1 MTVTRSVADV
11 LTEHVRFQVECID
24 RMFLNVYVPKLQYP
38 AGLVGYV
45 HRRLGLPIASTAPL
59 AKITDAFSLA
69 VHRFAYD
76 KQTHGHPWT
85 VKQNLRYSPS
95 QILSPRGLRRG
106 GGRSMLAPTRWRFR
120 RPVAAVVAVVVLV
133 LAVAVVMADRWNE
146 EKSISI
152 QGNVASAIAT
162 EDLTAVARTGVF
174 FGHFSVGM
182 NVLEAVPGV
191 YADHGVSAPPIE
203 QGRAEPGP
211 NGGFIAHQFIGEDVK
226 PLLKLEDFDRT
237 MRGGMG
243 RQVDVALMKFCWVDI
258 SSTTDVDA
266 LFVRYRDTMAALER
280 DFPNVTFIHVTVP
293 LTTEPGLFTE
303 LKTRLKTLLGRSD
316 LRGQG
321 ANVARER
328 LNALIRGEYA
338 GRHLFDLAA
347 IESTKPDG
355 TRVSGRYDNQGYF
368 ALYDGYA
375 SDMGHLNAVGSK
387 IAATA
392 FLEAIAQASR
402 K

>member
-1 MTVTRSVADV
+1 
-11 LTEHVRFQVECID
+11 
-24 RMFLNVYVPKLQYP
+24 
-38 AGLVGYV
+38 
-45 HRRLGLPIASTAPL
+45 
-59 AKITDAFSLA
+59 
-69 VHRFAYD
+69 
-76 KQTHGHPWT
+76 
-85 VKQNLRYSPS
+85 
-95 QILSPRGLRRG
+95 
-106 GGRSMLAPTRWRFR
+106 MLAPTRWRFR
-120 RPVAAVVAVVVLV
+120 RPVAAVVAVVALV
-133 LAVAVVMADRWNE
+133 LAVAVVMADRWSE

-162 EDLTAVARTGVF
+162 EDLTAVAHTRVF

-203 QGRAEPGP
+203 QGRRGPGA
-211 NGGFIAHQFIGEDVK
+211 NGGFISHKFIGEDVK

-243 RQVDVALMKFCWVDI
+243 RQVDVALMKFFSVDI
-258 SSTTDVDA
+258 SSTTDVDT
-266 LFVRYRDTMAALER
+266 LFARYRDTMAALER

-293 LTTEPGLFTE
+293 LTTEPGLYTE
-303 LKTRLKTLLGRSD
+303 LKTRLKTLLGRRD

-375 SDMGHLNAVGSK
+375 SDIGHLNAVGSK

>member
-1 MTVTRSVADV
+1 M
-11 LTEHVRFQVECID
+11 
-24 RMFLNVYVPKLQYP
+24 P
-38 AGLVGYV
+38 
-45 HRRLGLPIASTAPL
+45 
-59 AKITDAFSLA
+59 
-69 VHRFAYD
+69 
-76 KQTHGHPWT
+76 
-85 VKQNLRYSPS
+85 
-95 QILSPRGLRRG
+95 
-106 GGRSMLAPTRWRFR
+106 PTRRRFR

-133 LAVAVVMADRWNE
+133 LALTAVVADRWSR

-152 QGNVASAIAT
+152 QGNVASAITTAN
-162 EDLTAVARTGVF
+162 LTAVAHTRTF
-174 FGHFSVGM
+174 FGQQSVGM
-182 NVLEAVPGV
+182 NVLDAVPAV

-211 NGGFIAHQFIGEDVK
+211 NGGFIAHKSIDEYVIDAGK
-226 PLLKLEDFDRT
+226 TALGDFDRA

-243 RQVDVALMKFCWVDI
+243 RQVDVALMNICWGDVFSD
-258 SSTTDVDA
+258 TDVDA
-266 LFVRYRDTMAALER
+266 LFARYRDTMAVLER

-303 LKTRLKTLLGRSD
+303 LKTWVKTLLGRRD
-316 LRGQG
+316 VFGQR

-355 TRVSGRYDNQGYF
+355 RRVSGRYDDQGYF

-375 SDMGHLNAVGSK
+375 SDFAFLNAVGAK

>member
-1 MTVTRSVADV
+1 MWTIR
-11 LTEHVRFQVECID
+11 VRREV
-24 RMFLNVYVPKLQYP
+24 
-38 AGLVGYV
+38 
-45 HRRLGLPIASTAPL
+45 S
-59 AKITDAFSLA
+59 
-69 VHRFAYD
+69 
-76 KQTHGHPWT
+76 
-85 VKQNLRYSPS
+85 
-95 QILSPRGLRRG
+95 
-106 GGRSMLAPTRWRFR
+106 
-120 RPVAAVVAVVVLV
+120 
-133 LAVAVVMADRWNE
+133 
-146 EKSISI
+146 
-152 QGNVASAIAT
+152 GNVASAITTA
-162 EDLTAVARTGVF
+162 DLTAVARTRVF

-182 NVLEAVPGV
+182 DVLNAVPGV

-203 QGRAEPGP
+203 QGGTQPGP
-211 NGGFIAHQFIGEDVK
+211 NGGFIAHKFIGQDGK
-226 PLLKLEDFDRT
+226 PQLEDFDRT

-243 RQVDVALMKFCWVDI
+243 RQVDVALMKFCFGEI
-258 SSTTDVDA
+258 YSNTDVDA
-266 LFVRYRDTMAALER
+266 LFARYRDTMAALER

-303 LKTRLKTLLGRSD
+303 LKIRLKTLLGRRD
-316 LRGQG
+316 GRGQP

-355 TRVSGRYDNQGYF
+355 TRVSGRYDNQRYF

-375 SDMGHLNAVGSK
+375 TDMAFLNAVGSK

>member
-1 MTVTRSVADV
+1 M
-11 LTEHVRFQVECID
+11 
-24 RMFLNVYVPKLQYP
+24 
-38 AGLVGYV
+38 
-45 HRRLGLPIASTAPL
+45 
-59 AKITDAFSLA
+59 
-69 VHRFAYD
+69 
-76 KQTHGHPWT
+76 
-85 VKQNLRYSPS
+85 
-95 QILSPRGLRRG
+95 
-106 GGRSMLAPTRWRFR
+106 
-120 RPVAAVVAVVVLV
+120 
-133 LAVAVVMADRWNE
+133 
-146 EKSISI
+146 
-152 QGNVASAIAT
+152 ASAIAT
-162 EDLTAVARTGVF
+162 EDLTAVARTRVF

-182 NVLEAVPGV
+182 NVLNAVPGV

-203 QGRAEPGP
+203 RGGTQPGP

-243 RQVDVALMKFCWVDI
+243 RQVDVALMKFCSVDI
-258 SSTTDVDA
+258 TTSTDVDA
-266 LFVRYRDTMAALER
+266 LFARYRDTMGALER

-293 LTTEPGLFTE
+293 LTTEPGLVTE
-303 LKTRLKTLLGRSD
+303 LKTRLKTLLGRRD
-316 LRGQG
+316 GRGQP
-321 ANVARER
+321 ANVTRER

-355 TRVSGRYDNQGYF
+355 TRVSGRYDTQGYF

-375 SDMGHLNAVGSK
+375 SDQIHLNAVGSK

-392 FLEAIAQASR
+392 FLDAIAQASR